1 MISGFGNTASGQ
13 GGLNRLIS
21 GVGNNVNVAGTVSML
36 NGAMSGMFK
45 TGLPST
51 LGLDFGQI
59 GADSGFF
66 NAGTFV
72 SGLFNLGRT

>member
-1 MISGFGNTASGQ
+1 
-13 GGLNRLIS
+13 
-21 GVGNNVNVAGTVSML
+21 ML
-36 NGAMSGMFK
+36 NGAMSGMFN
-45 TGLPST
+45 TGLPTT